1 MILSEKITELRKRNG
16 LSQEQ
21 FGDKMGVSRQAVSK
35 WEMAQTTPDI
45 NKLMAMSE
53 LFGVP
58 VDFLLKDEYDLSFI
72 DNNRTE
78 TVAVKKD
85 DKMISLEEVQEY
97 WRAKKKSAIKIVLAI
112 CLLFISPVPGMLL
125 TMNDNYKSG
134 MIGMII
140 QALVLIAVAAM
151 VILAVWTMSP
161 FKHFRKEETEL
172 TYGVRSVAEEY
183 KKDYEHTHLLGVL
196 IGAGLILFSII
207 PMMVSMFFT
216 EKILAMVL
224 SGVLMLIL
232 LASGISLIVYV
243 SLVNS
248 GFSKI
253 LKIK

>member
-72 DNNRTE
+72 DNNRPEPVT
-78 TVAVKKD
+78 VKKE
-85 DKMISLEEVQEY
+85 DKSLSLEEVQSY
-97 WRAKKKSAIKIVLAI
+97 WKAKKTSARKIVAAI
-112 CLLFISPVPGMLL
+112 CLFFFSPIPGMLL
-125 TMNDNYKSG
+125 TVTDDYKLG
-134 MIGMII
+134 LVGTII
-140 QALVLIAVAAM
+140 QILFLIAVAVM
-151 VILAVWTMSP
+151 IVLAIWPMSA
-161 FKHFRKEETEL
+161 FKHFKSGEAEL
-172 TYGVRSVAEEY
+172 AYGVRGVAEEY
-183 KKDYEHTHLLGVL
+183 KKNYEHTHLLGVL
-196 IGAGLILFSII
+196 IGIGLILVSII
-207 PMMVSMFFT
+207 PMMVCMLITESMP
-216 EKILAMVL
+216 AMVL

-232 LASGISLIVYV
+232 LASGISLLTYV
-243 SLVNS
+243 SLINS
-248 GFSKI
+248 GFARI